1 MPAIQALQNQS
12 VTLEVVASSITS
24 SATVNV
30 YNPDGSSF
38 FSLPFVA
45 TVDSTSATI
54 TAQDAASPET
64 LTVNS
69 VSGFVVNRPYVIASQ
84 NGQQSVLFLSQIDTS
99 ASKLIFDAAPPFAI
113 ENNDTINGARVSFD
127 LPSNKTAER
136 GLYFRA
142 EFLIDPAASG
152 ADKYKKQVMFHICRT
167 QFEDPV
173 SMDDVK
179 RVLSF
184 QFPASADYY
193 QAGQL
198 REIAERASNMVMRQ
212 IEASGKMPHL
222 LSSPDAFRDAG
233 LLALRLCLADDNL
246 IPQAG
251 TTELIDY
258 VDSIRKQMQ
267 DSISVAIKAGQW
279 YDKNDDGK
287 VEERET
293 GAFSTKV
300 ML

>member
-99 ASKLIFDAAPPFAI
+99 ASKL
-113 ENNDTINGARVSFD
+113 
-127 LPSNKTAER
+127 
-136 GLYFRA
+136 
-142 EFLIDPAASG
+142 
-152 ADKYKKQVMFHICRT
+152 
-167 QFEDPV
+167 
-173 SMDDVK
+173 
-179 RVLSF
+179 
-184 QFPASADYY
+184 
-193 QAGQL
+193 
-198 REIAERASNMVMRQ
+198 
-212 IEASGKMPHL
+212 
-222 LSSPDAFRDAG
+222 
-233 LLALRLCLADDNL
+233 
-246 IPQAG
+246 
-251 TTELIDY
+251 
-258 VDSIRKQMQ
+258 
-267 DSISVAIKAGQW
+267 
-279 YDKNDDGK
+279 
-287 VEERET
+287 
-293 GAFSTKV
+293 
-300 ML
+300 

>member
-1 MPAIQALQNQS
+1 
-12 VTLEVVASSITS
+12 
-24 SATVNV
+24 
-30 YNPDGSSF
+30 
-38 FSLPFVA
+38 
-45 TVDSTSATI
+45 
-54 TAQDAASPET
+54 
-64 LTVNS
+64 
-69 VSGFVVNRPYVIASQ
+69 
-84 NGQQSVLFLSQIDTS
+84 
-99 ASKLIFDAAPPFAI
+99 
-113 ENNDTINGARVSFD
+113 
-127 LPSNKTAER
+127 
-136 GLYFRA
+136 
-142 EFLIDPAASG
+142 
-152 ADKYKKQVMFHICRT
+152 
-167 QFEDPV
+167 
-173 SMDDVK
+173 MDDVK

-300 ML
+300 IM